1 MANTVSNSFVEM
13 DGIDEAIIVLKALSK
28 KFSLDLSIQLA
39 QCLRK
44 QGKYIEAKKSI
55 GFGLENDYRNI
66 FKGVCNKLLNDNLT
80 GKSFSEALILASVNS
95 QHNIRLFF
103 EFPEKYKFTIFCI
116 HMYKIVFFLF
126 CFDIQNN
133 ICTA

>member
-13 DGIDEAIIVLKALSK
+13 DGIDEAIVVLKALTK
-28 KFSLDLSIQLA
+28 KFSLDLSIQRA

-44 QGKYIEAKKSI
+44 QGKYIEAKKAI

-80 GKSFSEALILASVNS
+80 GKSFSEALILASVS
-95 QHNIRLFF
+95 L
-103 EFPEKYKFTIFCI
+103 
-116 HMYKIVFFLF
+116 FLF
-126 CFDIQNN
+126 
-133 ICTA
+133 

>member
-1 MANTVSNSFVEM
+1 M
-13 DGIDEAIIVLKALSK
+13 DGIDEAIVVLKALTK
-28 KFSLDLSIQLA
+28 RFSLDLSIQRA

-44 QGKYIEAKKSI
+44 QGKYIEAKKAI

-80 GKSFSEALILASVNS
+80 GKSFSEAFILASVNS
-95 QHNIRLFF
+95 QYNMRFF
-103 EFPEKYKFTIFCI
+103 IEFPEKYKFTTCCEQ
-116 HMYKIVFFLF
+116 KSVF

-133 ICTA
+133 ICTQHVLNLYFWGESSQ